1 MFPGLY
7 SKSDQAS
14 DLWQQLELTSELE
27 YDLRDTVDWG
37 KKQLVDFNAEK
48 SQLVSFDR
56 SNNDGFIDVK
66 IDRSVLE
73 EKSSFKMLGL
83 TFSSKLD

>member
-1 MFPGLY
+1 MLPALY

-14 DLWQQLELTSELE
+14 DLWQQLELTSERE

-48 SQLVSFDR
+48 TQLVSFDR

-66 IDRSVLE
+66 IDRSALE

>member
-1 MFPGLY
+1 MTFLTMLSVILLSMLPALY

-37 KKQLVDFNAEK
+37 KK
-48 SQLVSFDR
+48 
-56 SNNDGFIDVK
+56 
-66 IDRSVLE
+66 
-73 EKSSFKMLGL
+73 
-83 TFSSKLD
+83 